1 MSSNSIPVFDDIVHV
16 ERAASMTLSRRQRA
30 ELPGE
35 SISVYLMYGD
45 EITLT
50 RGTGAL
56 WQLGA
61 GPASLMARLAEAL
74 ERNASLT
81 SKRRR
86 AGLAARHRAPQR
98 QAQCLAAA
106 YQMEEQVK
114 TYLEASKLARRTAAC
129 FSDKHRTT
137 SSCHHRTKTRRQAPS
152 FPWHIVPGRRR
163 GRGLLKEYIKQ
174 PYIIIK

>member
-30 ELPGE
+30 ELPEE
-35 SISVYLMYGD
+35 SISVYLMHGD

-61 GPASLMARLAEAL
+61 EPASLIDSGLCGCSLARKLL
-74 ERNASLT
+74 SKSMSASGGV
-81 SKRRR
+81 S
-86 AGLAARHRAPQR
+86 RHRAPQR
-98 QAQCLAAA
+98 QTQCLAAV

-129 FSDKHRTT
+129 FSDKHRT
-137 SSCHHRTKTRRQAPS
+137 RTCLAI
-152 FPWHIVPGRRR
+152 IVQK
-163 GRGLLKEYIKQ
+163 LVE
-174 PYIIIK
+174 

>member
-1 MSSNSIPVFDDIVHV
+1 MSSNSFHYVIAGQCHRTSPRTASLRHRWAMSSNSIPVFDDIVHV

-30 ELPGE
+30 ELPEE
-35 SISVYLMYGD
+35 SISMYLMYGD

-61 GPASLMARLAEAL
+61 GPASLIDLVETLRLSRPDACASTARGPT
-74 ERNASLT
+74 NC

-98 QAQCLAAA
+98 QAQCLAAPRA
-106 YQMEEQVK
+106 GM
-114 TYLEASKLARRTAAC
+114 
-129 FSDKHRTT
+129 
-137 SSCHHRTKTRRQAPS
+137 APS
-152 FPWHIVPGRRR
+152 PTAFDSPHPRRA
-163 GRGLLKEYIKQ
+163 
-174 PYIIIK
+174 

>member
-1 MSSNSIPVFDDIVHV
+1 MVAAAAPAAPSV

-30 ELPGE
+30 ELPEE
-35 SISVYLMYGD
+35 SISVYLMHGD

-74 ERNASLT
+74 GRNACLT

-114 TYLEASKLARRTAAC
+114 TYLEASKLTRRTAAC
-129 FSDKHRTT
+129 FSDKHRTRIRLAIIV
-137 SSCHHRTKTRRQAPS
+137 SDRNCRLALLCSR
-152 FPWHIVPGRRR
+152 HIMPGRRR
-163 GRGLLKEYIKQ
+163 GRGLVKEYIKQ
-174 PYIIIK
+174 VYIIII